1 MFPFAKPLILAAT
14 IALTAFTTLAT
25 VSPAFL
31 G

>member
-1 MFPFAKPLILAAT
+1 MLTFAKPLIIAAT
-14 IALTAFTTLAT
+14 IALTAVTTLAT